1 MNDLSYV
8 SSSCIRHNETKK
20 KKSLVKFAV
29 QNIFWGLPLEENKST
44 GEYFCRL

>member
-1 MNDLSYV
+1 MDVLLYI
-8 SSSCIRHNETKK
+8 SSSGIRYNETKK

-29 QNIFWGLPLEENKST
+29 QNIFWGLPLEEKKST